1 MTSKTVTLTS
11 KNQITLPIEFVRK
24 FNLGR
29 NRTLQATEK
38 NGMLELK
45 PSQSVEEIMAP
56 VWKEMRKHVKRPLS
70 DEELTQAIRESV
82 AYGAWR
88 KEQ

>member
-1 MTSKTVTLTS
+1 MTSKIVTLTS

-38 NGMLELK
+38 NGTLELK

-56 VWKEMRKHVKRPLS
+56 IWEAAAKHMKRPATDDELS
-70 DEELTQAIRESV
+70 RAARDAYAGIRWDNE
-82 AYGAWR
+82 R
-88 KEQ
+88 